1 MNRTPKKKNFKALK
15 YGGSSALMVVIFL
28 GILIFVNIFAGYM
41 TERFSLKSDMTEEQI
56 YTVSDEAKKALS
68 AVNEDVNIFILTKE
82 SAVQGD
88 DVLKNAVEL
97 IGMYNTETGGHI
109 DYQFLDRHTNQ
120 YFYEEHPEA
129 AEVNETA
136 IVVKSAKRYMVLDTY
151 DFYDYAQL
159 YNQNTGTYTRLE
171 NKKRYQTEEKLVGAI
186 LYVTSDKVSNAGFVT
201 GHNELDATML
211 REIFAA
217 NSFAINK
224 GVDLTKEVPSDVN
237 NLVIAVPQVDFSELE
252 MKNLDKYLSKGGN
265 NLYVFIDGYVPQLPV
280 LERYLAE
287 WGLVF
292 SYEAVY
298 DSEKSYYNIAAEKQG
313 EGKYIDGT
321 HVLVVPK
328 GEEFVNES
336 QGDLAIIA
344 PYMRPIKRL
353 WEEESYNRTLEIL
366 STYDSAVAVTTTVVD
381 GSYQQ
386 QVSSYGPFTAG
397 AIAEK
402 ALGKNGMEGISRIIA
417 FGSSALADS
426 EYMAAAPRAYN
437 YTFLANVVKYA
448 NPDQKLIEVE
458 PKIVVNDDLIVY
470 KEDIDKLFWI
480 LVVIMPTAILVMGIV
495 VFVRRRRK

>member
-1 MNRTPKKKNFKALK
+1 MNNTPDKKKKNFKTLK
-15 YGGSSALMVVIFL
+15 YGGSAVLMIVIFL
-28 GILIFVNIFAGYM
+28 GILIFVNIFAGYI
-41 TERFSLKSDMTEEQI
+41 TERFSFKTDMTEEQI
-56 YTVSDEAKKALS
+56 FTVSEDAKKALQS
-68 AVNEDVNIFILTKE
+68 VDEDVNIFILTKE
-82 SAVQGD
+82 SDVQND
-88 DVLKNAVEL
+88 AVLKNAAEL
-97 IGMYNTETGGHI
+97 IKMCNTATDGHI
-109 DYQFLDRHTNQ
+109 KYEFLDRHTNQ

-129 AEVNETA
+129 AEVDEVA

-151 DFYDYAQL
+151 DFYDYQIVNGVQL
-159 YNQNTGTYTRLE
+159 T

-186 LYVTSDKVSNAGFVT
+186 LYVTSDKVSNAGFVV
-201 GHNELDATML
+201 GHNEIEATML
-211 REIFAA
+211 REIFAS

-224 GVDLTKEVPSDVN
+224 SIDLTEEVPSDVN

-252 MKNLDKYLSKGGN
+252 IKNLDKYLGKGGN

-287 WGLVF
+287 WGLEF
-292 SYEAVY
+292 AYEAVY
-298 DSEKSYYNIAAEKQG
+298 DGEKSYYNIAAERNG

-328 GEEFVNES
+328 GEDFVDKT
-336 QGDLAIIA
+336 QGELAIIA
-344 PYMRPIKRL
+344 PYMRPIRRL
-353 WEEESYNRTLEIL
+353 WEEQSYNRTLEIL
-366 STYDSAVAVTTTVVD
+366 STYDSAVGVTTVNSD

-402 ALGKNGMEGISRIIA
+402 ANGKNGMDGVSRIVA

-437 YTFLANVVKYA
+437 YTFLADVVKYA

-458 PKIVVNDDLIVY
+458 PKIVINDDLIVY
-470 KEDIDKLFWI
+470 KEDIDMLFWV
-480 LVVIMPTAILVMGIV
+480 LVVIMPTVILSLGIV
-495 VFVRRRRK
+495 IFIRRRRK